1 MTDRIRAFVAIQPP
15 AEVVDQ
21 IKALQK
27 RMADGIS
34 GVRWVGSEGIHLTLK
49 FLGEIDRD
57 RVETIGGTLVD
68 AAAGMPPFLLTVKG
82 VGVFPSIQRPRVIW
96 AGAVAEAHR
105 LFALQQAVEDG
116 LEVAGFVRERRRFRG
131 HLTLGRVKGR
141 LDSAALMS
149 LLRREREFF
158 IEPFPVAR
166 IILFQSQLKPTG
178 AEYTSLVQA
187 PLAGRPEPANP
198 E

>member
-1 MTDRIRAFVAIQPP
+1 MADPIRAFVAIKPP
-15 AEVVDQ
+15 AGVVDQ
-21 IKALQK
+21 ITALQK

-49 FLGEIDRD
+49 FLGDIDRD
-57 RVETIGGTLVD
+57 RVETVGRTLVD
-68 AAAGMPPFLLTVKG
+68 AVAGMTPFLLTVKG

-96 AGAVAEAHR
+96 AGAAAEAHR
-105 LFALQQAVEDG
+105 LYALQQAVEEG
-116 LEVAGFVRERRRFRG
+116 LETVGFARERRRFRG

-141 LDSAALMS
+141 LDSAALMN
-149 LLRREREFF
+149 LLHREREFF
-158 IEPFPVAR
+158 IEPFPVAQ
-166 IILFQSQLKPTG
+166 ITLYQSRLKPSG

-187 PLAGRPEPANP
+187 PLAGRPEPATP